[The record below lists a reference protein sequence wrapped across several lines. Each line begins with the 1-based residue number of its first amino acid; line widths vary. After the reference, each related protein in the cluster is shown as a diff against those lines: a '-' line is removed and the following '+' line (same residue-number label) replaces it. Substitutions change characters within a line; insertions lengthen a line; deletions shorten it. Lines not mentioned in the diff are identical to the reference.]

1 MTNLDYL
8 DLWMKSIHYHA
19 AKMPEITETNVD
31 QNQSNEQY
39 TSIKIDEN
47 YEINFKKSILS
58 PPILI
63 VGTNRHKLMGDHIM
77 KNDIIK
83 SKFEKIKDFIS
94 NKIYAKHIIE
104 PFFAVDMPPDSL
116 TDTIDSHQ
124 NRKETNSND
133 IEGLKKVIEIIAAN
147 ESYMG
152 EQQPVKW
159 MKFENSLE
167 KLKSKGLFY
176 ASLSQV

>member
-83 SKFEKIKDFIS
+83 RSHKLFI
-94 NKIYAKHIIE
+94 
-104 PFFAVDMPPDSL
+104 
-116 TDTIDSHQ
+116 
-124 NRKETNSND
+124 
-133 IEGLKKVIEIIAAN
+133 
-147 ESYMG
+147 
-152 EQQPVKW
+152 
-159 MKFENSLE
+159 
-167 KLKSKGLFY
+167 
-176 ASLSQV
+176 